1 VTHLAK
7 FTVKELELLETLDR
21 LIKDGYREGLVV
33 KAAIRLKLSPVT
45 VRTRLSRMRSKY
57 GSALSFCR
65 EYRNWQQKLFKG
77 SGGRFNPL
85 SRRGS

>member
-1 VTHLAK
+1 MTHLAE
-7 FTVKELELLETLDR
+7 FPVKELELLETLDR
-21 LIKDGYREGLVV
+21 LIKEGYQEGLVV

-45 VRTRLSRMRSKY
+45 VRTRLSRMRRKY
-57 GSALSFCR
+57 ASALRFCR

-85 SRRGS
+85 SRSGQ